1 MEGGLAGTM
10 AVDARLMRAATL
22 LDTDPAAAAR
32 EAAEILKEHPG
43 YPAAVL
49 LLGTARRSSG
59 SPDAAASFD
68 ELAAAQPN
76 SAPVQFELGQ
86 TLAAQGR
93 GAEALAAFNRA
104 VELEPNLAEAW
115 RELAALHAEN
125 GDTLACDAAYARFT
139 QLASPEQHL
148 AEAHAALANHRLDA
162 AVALLRRQLTRH
174 SQDAAALRMLAD
186 IAAER
191 EDYVEAER
199 LYALC

>member
-68 ELAAAQPN
+68 ELAAAQPG
-76 SAPVQFELGQ
+76 SAPIQFELGQ

-104 VELEPNLAEAW
+104 VELQPNLAEAW
-115 RELAALHAEN
+115 RELAVLHAAN
-125 GDTLACDAAYARFT
+125 GDTLACDAAFARFT

-148 AEAHAALANHRLDA
+148 AEAHVALARFGCNSTARLNA
-162 AVALLRRQLTRH
+162 ASA
-174 SQDAAALRMLAD
+174 S
-186 IAAER
+186 
-191 EDYVEAER
+191 
-199 LYALC
+199 